1 MISNYYVV
9 LQKMMDELGILY
21 LVPPKS
27 FFQSNSVGGS
37 LHSMSSKAGS
47 DSINGHTKVA
57 TMDAFRISL
66 FSAVCSSSQG
76 LGQDDGDSL
85 GDVKKLFEDVKK

>member
-21 LVPPKS
+21 VVPPKS

-37 LHSMSSKAGS
+37 LHSVSSEVGS
-47 DSINGHTKVA
+47 DNINAHTRVA
-57 TMDAFRISL
+57 TMDASRISL
-66 FSAVCSSSQG
+66 SIF
-76 LGQDDGDSL
+76 
-85 GDVKKLFEDVKK
+85 